1 MTVAQLSQLT
11 HQSEAGTTDTLQV
24 RVNDGTL
31 WSNWASFTVTA
42 PTVQPPTLSVTSDPN
57 AMRGQTLALS
67 NLVTVSDPDN
77 VGYTQLVLIDAQG
90 IPTGGQFVVNG
101 VAQAGGQ
108 EIILTPANFANTV
121 YDVGTAGGTDTI
133 YATLDVNGTY
143 SGWQQ
148 LTVTAPTVQP
158 PTLSVTSD
166 PNATG
171 GQAIALSNL
180 VTILNPD
187 NASYTQLELED
198 APGTVTGG
206 QFVVNGVAQTGGQE
220 IDLTPA
226 NVANTVYDVG
236 TAGGTVFLYAQLDV
250 NGTLSGWQQL
260 YVTASAASATG
271 APAATKSSIVA
282 SPGSVTANGTATTAL
297 TVTVE
302 DANGNAVAGT
312 TVTLSATGTGNT
324 FTPVTGITNASGV
337 FTATLASTVAQTET
351 ITATEGAAQE
361 STSVTFVAGAPAAT
375 RSSIVASP
383 GSVTANGIATT
394 AVTVTVEDAN
404 GHTVAGTTVTLS
416 ASGSGNTLAP
426 IRLV

>member
-1 MTVAQLSQLT
+1 M
-11 HQSEAGTTDTLQV
+11 
-24 RVNDGTL
+24 
-31 WSNWASFTVTA
+31 
-42 PTVQPPTLSVTSDPN
+42 
-57 AMRGQTLALS
+57 
-67 NLVTVSDPDN
+67 
-77 VGYTQLVLIDAQG
+77 LIDAQG

-143 SGWQQ
+143 SAWQQ
-148 LTVTAPTVQP
+148 FTVTAPVVLP

-166 PNATG
+166 PNATR
-171 GQAIALSNL
+171 GQTLALSNL

-220 IDLTPA
+220 VDLTPA

-260 YVTASAASATG
+260 YVTAPLDAGRVVTPVSTDVSVIGGTGTDTLSIRANDGSVWGAWSTYFTISDPPGAAAGTYSLVADMGADQLLQAGANSSDARRPPAETQSRASRKSAKRPVKTPSSAPGSAAS
-271 APAATKSSIVA
+271 SS
-282 SPGSVTANGTATTAL
+282 TAIRMWSW
-297 TVTVE
+297 
-302 DANGNAVAGT
+302 
-312 TVTLSATGTGNT
+312 SAHR
-324 FTPVTGITNASGV
+324 
-337 FTATLASTVAQTET
+337 L
-351 ITATEGAAQE
+351 
-361 STSVTFVAGAPAAT
+361 
-375 RSSIVASP
+375 
-383 GSVTANGIATT
+383 
-394 AVTVTVEDAN
+394 
-404 GHTVAGTTVTLS
+404 
-416 ASGSGNTLAP
+416 P
-426 IRLV
+426 I